1 MKKNIL
7 ILMPHMPII
16 FNWLLTDDIK
26 LIYFLKKVNDNDDFN
41 FILKFHPHHSQIKAY
56 ERIVNFDKL
65 TIETKPNLFELIKLS
80 DLVVAFESSSA
91 LFDVLLKNKP
101 LIFVEDYIEIFDNE
115 HVYRDFLS
123 KINTVKFDNIFKI
136 FKEVNFNNL
145 KLDLSKNQIFHLTN
159 RDSKKK
165 IYSFFNSL

>member
-1 MKKNIL
+1 
-7 ILMPHMPII
+7 MPHMPII

-26 LIYFLKKVNDNDDFN
+26 LIYFLKKVSDNNNFN
-41 FILKFHPHHSQIKAY
+41 FVLKFHPHHGKIKTY
-56 ERIVNFDKL
+56 ERILNFEKL
-65 TIETKPNLFELIKLS
+65 TIETKPNLFELIELS

-115 HVYRDFLS
+115 HVYKDFLS

-136 FKEVNFNNL
+136 FNEVDYNTL
-145 KLDLSKNQIFHLTN
+145 KLDLSKNEIFHLTK

-165 IYSFFNSL
+165 IYSFFNSQ